1 MTSYIA
7 GASRCTEFKAMTR
20 LAMPLAAAIA
30 MLLAGC
36 GGSKAA
42 VTISRPAGLPTATA
56 SPVSTPLPP
65 LPTPDASLPSSAAIK
80 AFVAKYGNPPQAT
93 AGRFRIPRLDVDA
106 AISPRVVGANLELA
120 NLNPFGPTD
129 VTWYDFSV
137 NPRFGGV
144 PGKGHNAI
152 FAAHVDYNYL
162 VHYAGVNYNGQAIF
176 QNADRMIP
184 GDVIEVSMGDSV
196 TRFAVAWKKQVHEA
210 SAEWSALVSATVP
223 EGDAIT
229 LISCIGN
236 FDAATHEYD
245 SRTVIRAKRV

>member
-1 MTSYIA
+1 MTSSVA
-7 GASRCTEFKAMTR
+7 GARRCTPSLAVPR
-20 LAMPLAAAIA
+20 LAMLLTVALA

-42 VTISRPAGLPTATA
+42 VTISRPAGIGTATA
-56 SPVSTPLPP
+56 SPTPLPP

-106 AISPRVVGANLELA
+106 AISSRVVGANLDLGH
-120 NLNPFGPTD
+120 LNPFGPTD

-137 NPRFGGV
+137 NTRFGGV
-144 PGKGHNAI
+144 PGKGNNAI

-162 VHYAGVNYNGQAIF
+162 VHYAGVNYDGQAIF
-176 QNADRMIP
+176 QNVERRIP
-184 GDVIEVSMGDSV
+184 GDVIEVSMGDAV
-196 TRFAVAWKKQVHEA
+196 TRFAVTWKKQVHEA

-229 LISCIGN
+229 LITCSGN
-236 FDAATHEYD
+236 FDAATQEYD